1 MKRREEEAK
10 RLDEEQPE
18 VSKRLEEMKDKARV
32 AAQLRFE
39 RDKVSCHEMSEPFGR
54 PGTRMSIRS
63 QTRRRRQTS
72 RPT

>member
-39 RDKVSCHEMSEPFGR
+39 RDKVS
-54 PGTRMSIRS
+54 
-63 QTRRRRQTS
+63 
-72 RPT
+72 